1 MGKAR
6 RHLCNKVPHRAESN
20 MGEFLMRRRGFT
32 LVELLVVIAIIGI
45 LASILLP
52 ALARAR
58 ESARRASC
66 ANNLKQ
72 WGLIFAMYSG
82 ESGGNKFPPLELELG
97 CGMRP
102 CFSWGPLVSAV
113 YPEYL
118 TDAAIAF
125 CPSNPTDQLENH
137 VAPDGTLTLVKK
149 VDGNHR
155 EGVEAIGC
163 CYTYVPWV
171 LDRVSDTDPMDI
183 ALPLLGRAQEL
194 GLSPLETI
202 DFAEVPS
209 QILEASFGLI
219 TSLMPYGMTRDFS
232 GFSKTVDQDIQVS
245 EGDGNGGGKILYRLK
260 QGIERFLITDI
271 NNPASGAKAQSE
283 VFVMY
288 DNVSQAASQFNH
300 VPGGSNVLYMDGHVE
315 FVKYPGPPPLN
326 KKMSAIMRMF
336 DRRHPGPPPGP

>member
-1 MGKAR
+1 MKK
-6 RHLCNKVPHRAESN
+6 H
-20 MGEFLMRRRGFT
+20 GFT

-58 ESARRASC
+58 EAARRASC

-72 WGLIFAMYSG
+72 WGLIFIMYSG
-82 ESGGNKFPPLELELG
+82 EAGGNKFPPLELELG

-118 TDAAIAF
+118 TDPAIIF
-125 CPSNPTDQLENH
+125 CPSNPADRLENH
-137 VAPDGTLTLVKK
+137 VAPNGALTLVNK

-155 EGVEAIGC
+155 QGVEAIGC
-163 CYTYVPWV
+163 SYTYVPWV

-183 ALPLLGRAQEL
+183 ALPLLHKAEEL

-209 QILEASFGLI
+209 QILDASFCLI
-219 TSLMPYGMTRDFS
+219 SSLMVYGMTRDVA
-232 GFSKTVDQDIQVS
+232 GFLRTVDQDIQVS
-245 EGDGNGGGKILYRLK
+245 EGNGNGGGKTLYRVR

-271 NNPASGAKAQSE
+271 NNPAAGAKSQSS

-288 DNVSQAASQFNH
+288 DNVSQTSVQFNH

-336 DRRHPGPPPGP
+336 DRRPPGPPPGP